1 MWHDWQTLV
10 TVVLIL
16 SVCLLTGYI
25 FWSIFQALAPMI
37 WFYPL
42 NELEISGYEAFAA
55 VWLSPILCGIPG
67 ILSLIRNRWCL
78 GLLRLICVGCLA
90 SFQAPSTF
98 LRLAI
103 LASGA
108 GVSSLVLAAT
118 LFSPSQRIRWR
129 CRLESWS
136 CWMHFNSPPKLC
148 NLCLH
153 QYMCVYIHMYIYVHK
168 TWVCV
173 WCVCVYVCDV
183 CVWCMC
189 VVCVCVGCVCGY
201 ARAHVCVCVHM
212 HMGTRAY
219 IQTLIFRLE

>member
-1 MWHDWQTLV
+1 M
-10 TVVLIL
+10 VVLIL

-42 NELEISGYEAFAA
+42 NELEISGYEAFAT

-67 ILSLIRNRWCL
+67 FLSLIRNRWCL
-78 GLLRLICVGCLA
+78 GLLRLICVGSLA

-136 CWMHFNSPPKLC
+136 CWMHLDWTETKYEHPYCFSVLFVQKPYCFVWAVQRSGAVWKSRWPSWAPVHNMPTVSVDVKQHSTNHMSGSTTLC
-148 NLCLH
+148 IIMVDN
-153 QYMCVYIHMYIYVHK
+153 IHTVKPHADI
-168 TWVCV
+168 
-173 WCVCVYVCDV
+173 
-183 CVWCMC
+183 
-189 VVCVCVGCVCGY
+189 
-201 ARAHVCVCVHM
+201 
-212 HMGTRAY
+212 
-219 IQTLIFRLE
+219 L

>member
-1 MWHDWQTLV
+1 M
-10 TVVLIL
+10 VVLIIIL

-67 ILSLIRNRWCL
+67 FLSLIRNRWCL
-78 GLLRLICVGCLA
+78 GLLRLICVGSLA

-136 CWMHFNSPPKLC
+136 CWMHFDSPPKLC
-148 NLCLH
+148 SMCLH
-153 QYMCVYIHMYIYVHK
+153 VCLHNIYVHK
-168 TWVCV
+168 TCVCVCVCVCVCDVCVCVCV
-173 WCVCVYVCDV
+173 WCVCVSAC
-183 CVWCMC
+183 
-189 VVCVCVGCVCGY
+189 VCVC
-201 ARAHVCVCVHM
+201 AHM
-212 HMGTRAY
+212 HMGTHMHMHSY
-219 IQTLIFRLE
+219 FQTWV